1 MKILGVFLLLLG
13 VFLFIGGLVGVI
25 IAKTAPEPY
34 ICTIVEGE
42 QKRAEEAVKKY
53 KEAKGSYQEYGY
65 RKTAEL
71 QNQTSEEYAKKCTEK
86 KEKLKYWLT
95 VSSIVSGFGFLLT
108 ITGIFNLPKR
118 KMKVF

>member
-34 ICTIVEGE
+34 ICTIVESE

-53 KEAKGSYQEYGY
+53 KELKGSYQEYDY

-71 QNQTSEEYAKKCTEK
+71 LNQTAEEYAKKCTEK